1 VAAVF
6 YVAPGS
12 EIRLGWTGGFRFNSA
27 SQMTSRYLAIDLGA
41 ESGRVML
48 GTLEDGHIAL
58 EELSRFSNTP
68 IRDGDRMY
76 WNIPALLDGIRAGL
90 ANAGALGQAITS
102 VSADAWGVDYALL
115 DNAGEI
121 IEPVFH
127 YRDCRTAAA
136 EKTVLARVDW
146 PTLFE
151 ETGIQY
157 MLLNTS
163 IQLCAEAP
171 GRLAK
176 ATQLLT
182 IADAINYLL
191 CGVAKIEVSM
201 ASTTQLYN
209 PRLANWSDRLIDALA
224 LPRSLFPDVV
234 DSGTALG
241 PLKPGLA
248 AESGLAKLNVVASL
262 SHDTASAIAAVPAEG
277 ERWAYISS
285 GTWSLLGLELP
296 GPIITDACRE
306 LNFTNE
312 IGYGGSIRLLKNII
326 GLWLVQECRRAWAA
340 QGNDHS
346 YADLAEQAAVAEPY
360 VSVLNPSD
368 PRFLAPDDMP
378 QRIAEYCR
386 ETGQPI
392 PATPG
397 AIVRCALESLSLLYA
412 RTLRESEQLAGWQA
426 TTLHIVGGGSRNE
439 LLNQLTADAANIRV
453 VAGPAEATASGNILV
468 QAIAAGAVKDLAEA
482 RQIVHNS
489 FGAKTFEPNPSDA
502 ILAARARFDQ
512 L

>member
-1 VAAVF
+1 M
-6 YVAPGS
+6 
-12 EIRLGWTGGFRFNSA
+12 RLGWTGGFRFNSA

-48 GTLEDGHIAL
+48 GTLEDGRIAL

-68 IRDGDRMY
+68 IRDGERMY
-76 WNIPALLDGIRAGL
+76 WNIPALFDGIHAGL
-90 ANAGALGQAITS
+90 AKAGALGQAITS
-102 VSADAWGVDYALL
+102 VSTDAWGVDYVLI
-115 DNAGEI
+115 DDAGEI
-121 IEPVFH
+121 MEPVFH
-127 YRDCRTAAA
+127 YRDPRTAEG
-136 EKTVLARVDW
+136 EKNVLARVDW

-163 IQLCAEAP
+163 IQLGAEAP

-176 ATQLLT
+176 AAQLLT
-182 IADAINYLL
+182 IADAVNYLL
-191 CGVAKIEVSM
+191 CGVARIEVSM

-209 PRLANWSDRLIDALA
+209 PRLANWSDRLIDALD

-234 DSGTALG
+234 DSATTLG

-248 AESGLAKLNVVASL
+248 AETGLAKLNVVASL

-285 GTWSLLGLELP
+285 GTWSLMGLELSA
-296 GPIITDACRE
+296 PIVNDACRE

-312 IGYGGSIRLLKNII
+312 IGHGGSIRLLKNII
-326 GLWLVQECRRAWAA
+326 GLWLVQECRRTWAA
-340 QGNDHS
+340 QGNEHS
-346 YADLAEQAAVAEPY
+346 YADLAEQASAAEPY

-378 QRIAEYCR
+378 QRIADACR
-386 ETGQPI
+386 ETGQPV
-392 PATPG
+392 PGTPG
-397 AIVRCALESLSLLYA
+397 AVVRCALESLSLLYA
-412 RTLRESEQLAGWQA
+412 RTLRESEKLVGWRAA
-426 TTLHIVGGGSRNE
+426 TVHIVGGGSRNE
-439 LLNQLTADAANIRV
+439 LLNQLTADAANIQV
-453 VAGPAEATASGNILV
+453 VAGPTEATASGNVLV
-468 QAIAAGAVKDLAEA
+468 QAIAAAAVKDLDEA
-482 RQIVHNS
+482 RQIVRNS
-489 FGAKTFEPNPSDA
+489 FETTTFDPYPSDS
-502 ILAARARFDQ
+502 LEAARARFNQ

>member
-1 VAAVF
+1 M
-6 YVAPGS
+6 
-12 EIRLGWTGGFRFNSA
+12 RLGWTGGFRFNSA

-48 GTLEDGHIAL
+48 GTLEDGRIAL

-68 IRDGDRMY
+68 IRDGERMY
-76 WNIPALLDGIRAGL
+76 WNIPALFDGIHAGL
-90 ANAGALGQAITS
+90 AKAGALGQAITS
-102 VSADAWGVDYALL
+102 VSTDAWGVDYVLI
-115 DNAGEI
+115 DDAGEI
-121 IEPVFH
+121 MEPVFH
-127 YRDCRTAAA
+127 YRDPRTAEG
-136 EKTVLARVDW
+136 EKNVLARVDW

-163 IQLCAEAP
+163 IQLGAEAP

-176 ATQLLT
+176 AAQLLT
-182 IADAINYLL
+182 IADAVNYLL
-191 CGVAKIEVSM
+191 CGVARIEVSM

-209 PRLANWSDRLIDALA
+209 PRLANWSDRLIDALD

-234 DSGTALG
+234 DSATTLG

-248 AESGLAKLNVVASL
+248 AETGLAKLNVVASL

-285 GTWSLLGLELP
+285 GTWSLLGLELSA
-296 GPIITDACRE
+296 PIVNDACRE

-312 IGYGGSIRLLKNII
+312 IGHGGSIRLLKNII
-326 GLWLVQECRRAWAA
+326 GLWLVQECRRTWAA
-340 QGNDHS
+340 QGNEHS
-346 YADLAEQAAVAEPY
+346 YADLAEQASAAEPY

-378 QRIAEYCR
+378 QRIADACR
-386 ETGQPI
+386 ETGQPV
-392 PATPG
+392 PGTPG
-397 AIVRCALESLSLLYA
+397 AVVRCALESLSLLYA
-412 RTLRESEQLAGWQA
+412 RTLRESEKLVGWRAA
-426 TTLHIVGGGSRNE
+426 TVHIVGGGSRNE
-439 LLNQLTADAANIRV
+439 LLDQLTADAANIQV
-453 VAGPAEATASGNILV
+453 VAGPTEATASGNVLV
-468 QAIAAGAVKDLAEA
+468 QAIAAAAVKDLDEA
-482 RQIVHNS
+482 RQIVRNS
-489 FGAKTFEPNPSDA
+489 FETTTFDPYPSDS
-502 ILAARARFDQ
+502 LEAARARFNQ

>member
-1 VAAVF
+1 M
-6 YVAPGS
+6 
-12 EIRLGWTGGFRFNSA
+12 RLGWTGGFRFNSA

-48 GTLEDGHIAL
+48 GTLEDGRIAL

-68 IRDGDRMY
+68 IRDGERMY
-76 WNIPALLDGIRAGL
+76 WNILALFDGIHAGL
-90 ANAGALGQAITS
+90 AKAGALGQAITS
-102 VSADAWGVDYALL
+102 VSTDAWGVDYVLI
-115 DNAGEI
+115 DDAGEI
-121 IEPVFH
+121 MEPVFH
-127 YRDCRTAAA
+127 YRDPRTAEG
-136 EKTVLARVDW
+136 EKNVLARVDW

-163 IQLCAEAP
+163 IQLGAEAP

-176 ATQLLT
+176 AAQLLT
-182 IADAINYLL
+182 IADAVNYLL
-191 CGVAKIEVSM
+191 CGVARIEVSM

-209 PRLANWSDRLIDALA
+209 PRLANWSDRLIDALD

-234 DSGTALG
+234 DSATTLG

-248 AESGLAKLNVVASL
+248 AETGLAKLNVVASL

-285 GTWSLLGLELP
+285 GTWSLLGLELSA
-296 GPIITDACRE
+296 PIVNDACRE

-312 IGYGGSIRLLKNII
+312 IGHGGSIRLLKNII
-326 GLWLVQECRRAWAA
+326 GLWLVQECRRTWAA
-340 QGNDHS
+340 QGNEHS
-346 YADLAEQAAVAEPY
+346 YADLAEQASAAEPY

-378 QRIAEYCR
+378 QRIADACR
-386 ETGQPI
+386 ETGQPV
-392 PATPG
+392 PGTPG
-397 AIVRCALESLSLLYA
+397 AVVRCALESLSLLYA
-412 RTLRESEQLAGWQA
+412 RTLRESEKLVGWRAA
-426 TTLHIVGGGSRNE
+426 TVHIVGGGSRNE
-439 LLNQLTADAANIRV
+439 LLNQLTADAANIQV
-453 VAGPAEATASGNILV
+453 VAGPTEATASGNVLV
-468 QAIAAGAVKDLAEA
+468 QAIAAAAVKDLDEA
-482 RQIVHNS
+482 RQIVRNS
-489 FGAKTFEPNPSDA
+489 FETTTFDPYPSDS
-502 ILAARARFDQ
+502 LEAARARFNQ